1 MCVNTLN
8 FGNHIIWYMCK
19 VSSNLFN
26 YRKSMSIWGIG
37 MLRVSTGATRQH
49 AEDRQLFP
57 ASMQK
62 HLGWLKG
69 GDSVILVNI
78 QWINAQIDSWVKSIS
93 RGFTLIERGG
103 LECLLTS
110 ILYWTLATYL
120 IFVNFLHNCNFKIW
134 KFYTWYCVNLQ
145 QNSVN

>member
-78 QWINAQIDSWVKSIS
+78 QWINAHRHLGQKHFK
-93 RGFTLIERGG
+93 GFALIEGGG
-103 LECLLTS
+103 LESLLTS

-120 IFVNFLHNCNFKIW
+120 IFVSFLHNCNFKIW